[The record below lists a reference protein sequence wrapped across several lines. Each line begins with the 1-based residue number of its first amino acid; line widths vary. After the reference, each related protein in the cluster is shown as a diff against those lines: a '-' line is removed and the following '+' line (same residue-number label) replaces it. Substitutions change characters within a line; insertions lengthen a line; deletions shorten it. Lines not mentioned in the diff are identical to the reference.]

1 MSSLAF
7 PGGPGP
13 VCPDLP
19 PALRLH
25 AIAASAPPRER
36 ARSLLMASAIYFVLA
51 GGGILLGRTK
61 AVLPPTLIRT
71 APPPTLVDVILN
83 PVLPRPAEAA
93 AATGPVS
100 PLMAEPVRALPR
112 SFDPPALPTGLPT
125 GDISHLQPEGAAFGA
140 LPAGVAPPSGSGSV
154 EASQARAVAL
164 EVSSLDILRKVDPA
178 YPPMARAA
186 HLQGTVVLL
195 MTIDALG
202 VPTEVQV
209 LAGPPAFREEALRAA
224 RQWRFEPA
232 RVNGQAVPASFRLT
246 LNFRLR

>member
-1 MSSLAF
+1 MSSLAV

-36 ARSLLMASAIYFVLA
+36 ARSLLMASAIYLALA
-51 GGGILLGRTK
+51 GGGILLGRGK
-61 AVLPPTLIRT
+61 AALPPALIRT
-71 APPPTLVDVILN
+71 VPPPTLVNVILN
-83 PVLPRPAEAA
+83 PVSPHPVRAA
-93 AATGPVS
+93 AAAGPVS
-100 PLMAEPVRALPR
+100 PLAVEPVRAMPR
-112 SFDPPALPTGLPT
+112 EFDPPALPSRLPT
-125 GDISHLQPEGAAFGA
+125 GDLSPLQPAGVAPGA
-140 LPAGVAPPSGSGSV
+140 LPGGVAPPSGSGSV
-154 EASQARAVAL
+154 EASQTRAVAL
-164 EVSSLDILRKVDPA
+164 DVSALDILHKVDPT
-178 YPPMARAA
+178 YPLMARVA

-195 MTIDALG
+195 MTIDTLG
-202 VPTEVQV
+202 VPTDVQV

>member
-36 ARSLLMASAIYFVLA
+36 AFSLLMASAIYLALA
-51 GGGILLGRTK
+51 GGGILLGRAK
-61 AVLPPTLIRT
+61 AALPPAQIRT
-71 APPPTLVDVILN
+71 VPPPTFVEVVLN
-83 PVLPRPAEAA
+83 PVSPRPAGAGAA
-93 AATGPVS
+93 VGPVS
-100 PLMAEPVRALPR
+100 PLMVEPVRALPR
-112 SFDPPALPTGLPT
+112 DFDPPALPSRLPT
-125 GDISHLQPEGAAFGA
+125 GDLGQLQPAGAAPGA
-140 LPAGVAPPSGSGSV
+140 LPVGVAPPAGSGSA
-154 EASQARAVAL
+154 ETSQARAVTL
-164 EVSSLDILRKVDPA
+164 DVSALDILRKVDPA
-178 YPPMARAA
+178 YPSMARAA

-202 VPTEVQV
+202 VPTDVQV
-209 LAGPPAFREEALRAA
+209 LAGLPAFREEALRAA

-232 RVNGQAVPASFRLT
+232 RVNGHAVPASFRLT